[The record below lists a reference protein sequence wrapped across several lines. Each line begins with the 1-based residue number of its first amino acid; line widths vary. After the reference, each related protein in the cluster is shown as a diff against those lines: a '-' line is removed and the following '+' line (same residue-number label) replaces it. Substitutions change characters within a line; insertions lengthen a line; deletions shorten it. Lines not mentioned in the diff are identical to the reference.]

1 MTPPLQPPKSGWM
14 TFIDDVLSG
23 AWHDPA
29 TGKGLE
35 DIPFEDVR
43 LEDSLDGGEADLV
56 AGLGFTGKL
65 AVICDEN
72 THDALG
78 ARVARALGD
87 ADKII
92 LRAPHADLEQA
103 ADLAGRS
110 AGYDHLIAVGS
121 GTVNDLCKYVTA
133 QDKRRYCVFATA
145 PSMDGYA
152 STTASMTL
160 PSGLKTSVPAHAASG
175 IFIDIDVSAK
185 APARLRGA
193 GFGDSVC
200 RSVCQIDW
208 WMSHRLL
215 GSFYME
221 TPYLIAAD
229 DEQKIMDHA
238 AQIGAGDHV
247 AIGYLHR
254 ALLLSG
260 LGVAATGVSNHGSM
274 GEHQISHYIDC
285 FAGPSHPGTF
295 HGEQVGY
302 ATMSMARLQQQ
313 MLASETPPVL
323 SPTPIDEA
331 DMARRMGPVI
341 GAECAVEYRK
351 KALDQAG
358 ADAINAKLTE
368 IWDDLREECVGFA
381 VPPDELERVL
391 QASGCPVTAAAT
403 GLESAFYR
411 QAVRHGHEMRN
422 RYSFADLACDSGILD
437 DFAAGET

>member
-1 MTPPLQPPKSGWM
+1 MS
-14 TFIDDVLSG
+14 FIEDVLSG
-23 AWHDPA
+23 AWTDPQ
-29 TGKGLE
+29 TGVGLSNV
-35 DIPFEDVR
+35 PFENVR
-43 LEDSLDGGEADLV
+43 LDNSLDGAEADLV
-56 AGLGFTGKL
+56 ANLGFSGKL
-65 AVICDEN
+65 VIVSDTN
-72 THDALG
+72 THDAMG
-78 ARVARALGD
+78 ARVAKSLGNVD
-87 ADKII
+87 EIV
-92 LRAPHADLEQA
+92 LNAPHADLKDA
-103 ADLAGRS
+103 DDLARQVS
-110 AGYDHLIAVGS
+110 GYDHLIAVGS

-133 QDKRRYCVFATA
+133 ADKRRYCVFATA

-221 TPYLIAAD
+221 TPYTIAAQ
-229 DEQKIMDHA
+229 DERRIMEQA
-238 AQIGAGDHV
+238 AEIGAGTHD

-285 FAGPSHPGTF
+285 FAGDRHPGTF

-302 ATMSMARLQQQ
+302 ATMTMARLQHQ
-313 MLASETPPVL
+313 MLASDTPPKL
-323 SPTPIDEA
+323 KPTPMDEA

-341 GAECAVEYRK
+341 GAECAAEYRK
-351 KALDQAG
+351 KALDAAG
-358 ADAINAKLTE
+358 ADAMNGKLAK
-368 IWDDLREECVGFA
+368 IWDDLRTECAAFT
-381 VPPDELERVL
+381 VPVEELERVL
-391 QASGCPVTAAAT
+391 KASGCPVTAEET
-403 GLESAFYR
+403 GLDPAFYR
-411 QAVRHGHEMRN
+411 EAVRHGHEMRN

-437 DFAAGET
+437 DFAAGER